1 LRAGV
6 PGRRAPSLDDHIQEY
21 MGHRMKS
28 IVILKKERK
37 KEDTGWEVGRK
48 EWILWEKLGMNIIKV
63 HCMKFLKNE

>member
-1 LRAGV
+1 MRAGV
-6 PGRRAPSLDDHIQEY
+6 PGRRAPSLDDQIQEY

-37 KEDTGWEVGRK
+37 KEDPGWEVGRK
-48 EWILWEKLGMNIIKV
+48 EWILWEMLGMNIIKV